1 MPAKIAFAGGGSGG
15 HVYPLIAV
23 ADSIR
28 ALDPDALIFFVS
40 TRGSIEERLVP
51 KAGYRLLTVLSG
63 KLSGQ
68 AIPRKILTVL
78 KLAVGF
84 FQCLGILIRERP
96 DLVFSAGGYA
106 GAPFVFSAW
115 LLGIRCEILEQN
127 RVPGMANRW
136 MAKFCRRVFLNFD
149 ESKEGFPGRET
160 LTVGHPCRREIE
172 DARWDEAE
180 APVRWRAEPL
190 RIFVFGGSQGAVGI
204 NRLVVGALPHWKKL
218 NLEILHQTG
227 QLDHENVKQGYERV
241 GFSRARVEPYVYEM
255 AAAYR
260 EAHLVI
266 CRAGASSIAE
276 LAAAGKAALLIPLVS
291 RDRHQEHNAR
301 AVADR
306 GACETR
312 LQPALTGESLAA
324 LVEGFYTDRSKL
336 EAYSREI
343 RKLHRPQAARTVAEA
358 LLRSVQNA

>member
-1 MPAKIAFAGGGSGG
+1 MKIAFAGGGSGG

-23 ADSIR
+23 ADAIR
-28 ALDPDALIFFVS
+28 KISPKAELLFVS
-40 TRGSIEERLVP
+40 TKGSIEERLVP
-51 KAGYRLLTVLSG
+51 KAGHRLLLVASG

-68 AIPRKILTVL
+68 SFLRRIVTIFRLVF
-78 KLAVGF
+78 GF
-84 FQCLGILIRERP
+84 FQCVGILLRERP
-96 DLVFSAGGYA
+96 ALVFSAGGYA

-127 RVPGMANRW
+127 RKPGMANRW
-136 MAKFCRRVFLNFD
+136 MAKFCRRVFLNFE

-160 LTVGHPCRREIE
+160 LVVGHPCREEIE
-172 DARWDEAE
+172 RAAWSADEA
-180 APVRWRAEPL
+180 PQRWRSGPF

-204 NRLVVGALPHWKKL
+204 NRLVVEALPYWKGL
-218 NLEILHQTG
+218 DLEIHHQTG
-227 QLDHENVKQGYERV
+227 QLDHETVKSGYSKA
-241 GFSRARVEPYVYEM
+241 GFSRARVESYVYDM

-276 LAAAGKAALLIPLVS
+276 LAAARKASLLIPLVS
-291 RDRHQEHNAR
+291 QDRHQEHNAR

-312 LQPALTGESLAA
+312 LQPSLTGQSLAA
-324 LVEGFYTDRSKL
+324 LVEGFYTDRGRL
-336 EAYSREI
+336 ETFSREI
-343 RKLHRPQAARTVAEA
+343 QKLHHPGAARTVAET